1 MGRTSFLFAAFT
13 LALAGTAM
21 AQDVFT
27 KGVQISDTTATDADL
42 YVEDKTVLD
51 GNLCV
56 GSDCTLSEVYTDE
69 LVRLKHGN
77 ASILFVDSSVAG
89 GTFPTNDWRLR
100 INENTQNGLDLFG
113 IEDVTGGT
121 MPFVVEAGAPDS
133 AVWVDHF
140 GSLGLG
146 TSMPQQELHI
156 ARAAFPGMILEQT
169 GQPGWLHR
177 SWQMSVSNPG
187 QLAIYEI
194 EEGSPTFIMESSNA
208 TNDADQQLKLWRTGN
223 TGVTSQGHP
232 GADAR
237 FYVGFDDGSTQVKI
251 EETSAVSNPRTL
263 LNLQNNGRPEI
274 VMGNTAT
281 NGEWSFGAG
290 TDFFLKVGTVGSTS
304 GAKDKV
310 FTVKQTGDVIVQGTL
325 TTGGTTCGGGCDR
338 VFTERAVIAG
348 EDYASRMWAQ
358 GYLPHV
364 GPTEEGAPL
373 NVSEKLGGMLNALE
387 HAHVFIAEQRE
398 EIAGQKAEIAALKA
412 DRAEMGVRLARLE
425 ALVLAQDT
433 AD

>member
-133 AVWVDHF
+133 ALSHCC
-140 GSLGLG
+140 GNGPSSC
-146 TSMPQQELHI
+146 T
-156 ARAAFPGMILEQT
+156 
-169 GQPGWLHR
+169 R
-177 SWQMSVSNPG
+177 S
-187 QLAIYEI
+187 
-194 EEGSPTFIMESSNA
+194 
-208 TNDADQQLKLWRTGN
+208 
-223 TGVTSQGHP
+223 
-232 GADAR
+232 
-237 FYVGFDDGSTQVKI
+237 
-251 EETSAVSNPRTL
+251 
-263 LNLQNNGRPEI
+263 
-274 VMGNTAT
+274 
-281 NGEWSFGAG
+281 
-290 TDFFLKVGTVGSTS
+290 
-304 GAKDKV
+304 
-310 FTVKQTGDVIVQGTL
+310 
-325 TTGGTTCGGGCDR
+325 
-338 VFTERAVIAG
+338 
-348 EDYASRMWAQ
+348 
-358 GYLPHV
+358 
-364 GPTEEGAPL
+364 
-373 NVSEKLGGMLNALE
+373 
-387 HAHVFIAEQRE
+387 
-398 EIAGQKAEIAALKA
+398 
-412 DRAEMGVRLARLE
+412 
-425 ALVLAQDT
+425 
-433 AD
+433 

>member
-77 ASILFVDSSVAG
+77 VSILFVDSSVAG

-177 SWQMSVSNPG
+177 SWQMSVLNPG
-187 QLAIYEI
+187 RFAIYEI

-208 TNDADQQLKLWRTGN
+208 TNAADQQLKLWRTGN

-338 VFTERAVIAG
+338 VFEAGYDLPSIADHAEKMFELG
-348 EDYASRMWAQ
+348 H
-358 GYLPHV
+358 LPNV
-364 GPTEEGAPL
+364 GPTVEGAPFDMTDK
-373 NVSEKLGGMLNALE
+373 VGRMLNELE
-387 HAHVFIAEQRE
+387 HAHIYIAELEGEVGRLRQALE
-398 EIAGQKAEIAALKA
+398 VQDNATQAALA
-412 DRAEMGVRLARLE
+412 GIRTELE
-425 ALVLAQDT
+425 ALKRD
-433 AD
+433 